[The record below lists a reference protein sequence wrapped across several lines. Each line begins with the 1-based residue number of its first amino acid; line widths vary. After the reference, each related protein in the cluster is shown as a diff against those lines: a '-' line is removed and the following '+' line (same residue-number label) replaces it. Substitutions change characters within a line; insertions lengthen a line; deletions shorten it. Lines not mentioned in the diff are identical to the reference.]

1 MFNLTMVSKP
11 NQAASNKQY
20 TISKHLSITINY
32 QTVTTLTEEEE
43 RRKKE
48 RKKKE
53 RKKEK
58 ERKRGVY
65 EKYVGDK
72 YTCFFIVLSSAE
84 KERTQSFC
92 HRSVLNAV
100 PGPGALMHCFNM

>member
-32 QTVTTLTEEEE
+32 QTVTTLTEE
-43 RRKKE
+43 RKKE
-48 RKKKE
+48 RKRE

-58 ERKRGVY
+58 KSKRGVY
-65 EKYVGDK
+65 EKYVCDK

>member
-32 QTVTTLTEEEE
+32 QTVTTLTEE
-43 RRKKE
+43 
-48 RKKKE
+48 

-58 ERKRGVY
+58 KSKRGVY
-65 EKYVGDK
+65 EKYVCDK
-72 YTCFFIVLSSAE
+72 YTYFFIVLSSAE